1 MADITKKFLVDNG
14 FKKAYGLY
22 EDILT
27 YINKEYMIEVTHREI
42 PFHNKWWRILIY
54 SSTRF
59 IVGDVLVQ
67 TTEQFKMIM
76 ELYDVDLNNKE

>member
-1 MADITKKFLVDNG
+1 MADITKEFLIKNG
-14 FKKAYGLY
+14 FKKEYGDY
-22 EDILT
+22 ENILT
-27 YINKEYMIEVTHREI
+27 YINKEYTIEVIHREI

>member
-1 MADITKKFLVDNG
+1 MEDITKEFLVNNG
-14 FKKAYGLY
+14 FKKEYGEY
-22 EDILT
+22 QNIFT
-27 YINKEYMIEVTHREI
+27 YINKEYTIEVIHREI

>member
-1 MADITKKFLVDNG
+1 MADITKEFLVDNG
-14 FKKAYGLY
+14 FKKEYGDY
-22 EDILT
+22 ENIFT
-27 YINKEYMIEVTHREI
+27 YINKEYTIEVIHREI

-54 SSTRF
+54 TSTRF

-76 ELYDVDLNNKE
+76 DLYDVDLNNKE